1 MAGGLALGADGSLYV
16 ADQVGQSI
24 RRIGPDGIITTVA
37 GNGPGGFSGDGGPAT
52 QAKFAFTS
60 GSIAIARDGT
70 LYVADTGS
78 QRIRRIGPDGII
90 NTIAGNGTKGFSGD
104 GGPATQAAL
113 FNPDGVA
120 LASDGS
126 VYIADTENERI
137 RRVGPDGIITT
148 VAGNGSFCCGSDGG
162 PATGQGTVNGKGA
175 MAVAPN
181 GTLYFAIPGSARI
194 RRVASVLP
202 GFSVGDMAIPSEDGS
217 ELYRF
222 TGSGRHLQTVNALTG
237 AVRYQFTY
245 DSASRL
251 VGITDGDGNVTT
263 IHRDASGNP
272 TDIVAPGGQRTTLAV
287 DGNGYLSS
295 IANPAGE
302 AVQFSYTAEGLLM
315 AKSDAK
321 GNLHTFAYDE
331 LGRLVSDHDPAGGVK
346 TLSRVDSTNGYAIT
360 LTTDQGRTAMYT
372 LTRLP
377 TGQVQRVNS
386 DGVGAS
392 TTVLTA
398 PDGSVTVNSP
408 DGTLTTIQR
417 GPDPRFG
424 MLAPVPTSITYSS
437 PGGRT
442 LTQTSQRT
450 ATLADPLNPLSLQT
464 LTDTTTIN
472 GRTFSSHY
480 VASTRTTITTAPEG
494 RQIIAITDPQGRVV
508 SKQFET
514 GVAPMAVTY
523 DGQGHVTSISQG
535 GQSFTYAYDGA
546 NRVISRSDA
555 MGNRRTYAYDAAD
568 RLSQVTLPT
577 GRSFQFGYDFNG
589 NRTQITMPSGAA
601 HTFTYTPV
609 DLEASYTPPGNGSY
623 VRGYNGDR
631 ALMRSALPS
640 SRFVEPSYD
649 PQRRITGVAYP
660 EAAVAFGYATGD
672 ASERTSFITRTPVAV
687 GTGQNLSVTY
697 DGPSETG
704 VTWNGAA
711 QGQYSYTYDNNF
723 FLTALQLV
731 STNDTVQTSFVRD
744 REGLLTGYGPFTLTR
759 GGPARAVSQISDGTL
774 ALTFTYDT
782 LARVTARLQ
791 KIGGQQA
798 FQAQLTYDTLGQVI
812 RKVENLAGTTHT
824 YDYVYDADGQL
835 TQVTRDGNIVERYRY
850 DANGN
855 RLSRQLGGY
864 PADLA
869 SYDAQDRLLQQ
880 GTVTYQF
887 DADGFLAQRGP
898 DSISYSA
905 RGELLSATV
914 GGETIT
920 YSYDGLGRRVSRTSS
935 AGTTQYLYGSP
946 ANVFLLTQV
955 RDPAGVLTTLFYDDG
970 GLLFALERAG
980 ARFYVATDQVG
991 TPRLVTDSTG
1001 HVVRMLEFDSFGG
1014 AISDS
1019 NPAFDLPIG
1028 FGGGLADASTGLVR
1042 LGFRDYDPAAG
1053 RWTARDP
1060 VRFVGGQGNLFAYV
1074 SNDPVNLRD
1083 PLGLWCIGGSA
1094 YAGFG
1099 GGFKVCCTWHG
1110 CSACGEVGLGLGAK
1124 VQANLSGLDHT
1135 GASVGGELRAKCGP
1149 VGLGAGVELTRNGCL
1164 HGEIVGLLGPGGF
1177 SLEVP
1182 RIGAEKVMEEKEH
1195 EAEAGDESH
1204 CGAEGKIRALF
1215 CGSTD

>member
-1 MAGGLALGADGSLYV
+1 MPGYSQSSKRSGPQAALNELFGVAVATDGSIYIV
-16 ADQVGQSI
+16 ANERI
-24 RRIGPDGIITTVA
+24 RRIGPDGLITTIA
-37 GNGPGGFSGDGGPAT
+37 GNGTSVFSGDGGPAT
-52 QAKFAFTS
+52 QAGLTPAGVAVAPD
-60 GSIAIARDGT
+60 GSVYIAETIIG
-70 LYVADTGS
+70 GFS
-78 QRIRRIGPDGII
+78 NGNNRIRRVGPDG
-90 NTIAGNGTKGFSGD
+90 TITTFAGAGSSAVGFRGD

-113 FNPDGVA
+113 IGPRGVA
-120 LASDGS
+120 VAPDGS
-126 VYIADTENERI
+126 VYIADTLNNR
-137 RRVGPDGIITT
+137 
-148 VAGNGSFCCGSDGG
+148 
-162 PATGQGTVNGKGA
+162 
-175 MAVAPN
+175 
-181 GTLYFAIPGSARI
+181 L
-194 RRVASVLP
+194 RRVASTLP
-202 GFSVGDMAIPSEDGS
+202 GFSASQLAIASEDGS
-217 ELYRF
+217 EIYRF
-222 TGSGRHLQTVNALTG
+222 DGSGRHLQTINALTG

-245 DSASRL
+245 ESAGRL
-251 VGITDGDGNVTT
+251 IGVTDGDGNVTT
-263 IHRDASGNP
+263 IDRDASGNP

-287 DGNGYLSS
+287 DGSGYLSS

-302 AVQFSYTAEGLLM
+302 AVEFAYSADGLLM
-315 AKSDAK
+315 RTTDAK
-321 GNLHTFAYDE
+321 GNLHVFTYDGF
-331 LGRLVSDHDPAGGVK
+331 GRLVSDQDPAGGMK
-346 TLSRVDSTNGYAIT
+346 TLSRVDTANGYAIT
-360 LTTDQGRTAMYT
+360 LTTAQGRTASYT
-372 LTRLP
+372 LERLL
-377 TGQVQRVNS
+377 TGQIRRVNS

-392 TTVLTA
+392 TAVVTA
-398 PDGSVTVNSP
+398 PNGSVTVAAP
-408 DGTLTTIQR
+408 DGTLTTIER

-424 MLAPVPTSITYSS
+424 MQAPIAASVTYAS

-480 VASTRTTITTAPEG
+480 VASTRTTTTTTPEG

-508 SKQFET
+508 SKQFEA
-514 GVAPMAVTY
+514 GMAPMTVTH
-523 DGQGHVTSISQG
+523 DAQGRVTGNAQG
-535 GQSFTYAYDGA
+535 AQSFTYTYDAA
-546 NRVISRSDA
+546 NRVVSRVDA
-555 MGNRRTYAYDAAD
+555 LGNRTAYAYDAAD
-568 RLSQVTLPT
+568 RITRVTLPT
-577 GRSFQFGYDFNG
+577 GRSFQFGYDANG
-589 NRTQITMPSGAA
+589 SRTLITMPSGAG

-623 VRGYNGDR
+623 VRSYNGDR
-631 ALMRSALPS
+631 AVIRSTLPS

-649 PQRRITGVAYP
+649 SQRRITGFAYP
-660 EAAVAFGYATGD
+660 EASVAFGYATGD
-672 ASERTSFITRTPVAV
+672 ASERTSFITRTPVATV
-687 GTGQNLSVTY
+687 TGQDLSLTY
-697 DGPSETG
+697 DGPSVTG
-704 VTWNGAA
+704 VTWSGAA

-731 STNDTVQTSFVRD
+731 SANDTVQTSLVRD
-744 REGLLTGYGPFTLTR
+744 REGLLSGYGPFTLTR
-759 GGPARAVSQISDGTL
+759 AGPARAVSQISDGTL

-798 FQAQLTYDTLGQVI
+798 FQAQLAYDALGQVI
-812 RKVENLAGTTHT
+812 HKVENLAGTTHT

-835 TQVTRDGNIVERYRY
+835 TQVTRDGNIAERYSY

-855 RLSRQLGGY
+855 RLSRQLGGNT
-864 PADLA
+864 ADPA

-880 GTVTYQF
+880 GTVTYQV
-887 DADGFLAQRGP
+887 DADGFLALRGP
-898 DSISYSA
+898 DSFSYSA

-920 YSYDGLGRRVSRTSS
+920 YGYDGLGRRVSRTSS

-946 ANVFLLTQV
+946 ANMFLLTQV

-970 GLLFALERAG
+970 GLLFALERGG
-980 ARFYVATDQVG
+980 ARFYIATDQVG

-1014 AISDS
+1014 AMSDS
-1019 NPAFDLPIG
+1019 NPTFDLPIG
-1028 FGGGLADASTGLVR
+1028 FGGGLADASTGLVH

-1060 VRFVGGQGNLFAYV
+1060 VRFVGGQGSLFAYV

-1099 GGFKVCCTWHG
+1099 GGFRVCCTWHG
-1110 CSACGEVGLGLGAK
+1110 CSACAEVGLGLGAK
-1124 VQANLSGLDHT
+1124 VQANGSGLDHT

-1164 HGEIVGLLGPGGF
+1164 HGEIVGLLGPGGLV
-1177 SLEVP
+1177 SKCP
-1182 RIGAEKVMEEKEH
+1182 
-1195 EAEAGDESH
+1195 
-1204 CGAEGKIRALF
+1204 
-1215 CGSTD
+1215 GSQRKR